1 MSSGQPPPP
10 EPQGDGVSQGQNSSG
25 NNEVETGSVELGE
38 EKWRGKD
45 EIFLRKGRRA
55 RRARFKRGMRSS
67 CGRARRWR
75 NRLANLTNRGMSPE
89 EVLDTLQRRE
99 DGERVYSNADL
110 EEMREKNAEEK
121 REMQSEEAKTR
132 ERRTVMNTKV
142 DTYGTWRRDEKE
154 AEDVTFLGV
163 NINSLSYWSKS
174 SNKAARLRYIVQE
187 YGVDS
192 VGLQEVCVNW
202 AKLPPSKSL
211 AEALREKVETIRSI
225 ASHNKAE
232 EKQKVWVRPNEGARR
247 W

>member
-10 EPQGDGVSQGQNSSG
+10 EPQGDGPSQVQNSSG
-25 NNEVETGSVELGE
+25 ENAAATGSAVTGE
-38 EKWRGKD
+38 EEWRGKD

-55 RRARFKRGMRSS
+55 RRAKFKRGMRSS
-67 CGRARRWR
+67 CGRARRWQ
-75 NRLANLTNRGMSPE
+75 NRLINLTNRGMSPE

-99 DGERVYSNADL
+99 EGEQVYSNADL

-121 REMQSEEAKTR
+121 REVQSEEAKTR
-132 ERRTVMNTKV
+132 ERRTVMNAKV

-192 VGLQEVCVNW
+192 VGL
-202 AKLPPSKSL
+202 
-211 AEALREKVETIRSI
+211 
-225 ASHNKAE
+225 
-232 EKQKVWVRPNEGARR
+232 
-247 W
+247 